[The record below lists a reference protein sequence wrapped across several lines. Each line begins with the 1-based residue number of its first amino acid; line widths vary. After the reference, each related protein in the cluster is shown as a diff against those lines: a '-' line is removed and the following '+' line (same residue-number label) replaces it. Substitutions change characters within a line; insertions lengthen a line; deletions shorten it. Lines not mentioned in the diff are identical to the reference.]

1 MHHDRLAGICCTCCA
16 RSETVIRVRVGFATT
31 SSSSWLSWLFQGW
44 HIHISTSTVFA
55 YPGGNTSHIE
65 SISSKPEVPLNSY
78 AYEPSKLSLCLLPR
92 VQGSLC
98 PAAGLPLSSDL
109 LHVRAVAGSLGA
121 QLFTTTCSLYESSLP
136 TAGTRRFLANASTS
150 DDSCL
155 LPRQTPAW
163 HLHVPAEITNVD
175 VRARPFRTKIA

>member
-1 MHHDRLAGICCTCCA
+1 MLCTERDGHSRACRIRNDVVVVMVVVAVSRLAYP
-16 RSETVIRVRVGFATT
+16 
-31 SSSSWLSWLFQGW
+31 
-44 HIHISTSTVFA
+44 HSTSTVFA

-121 QLFTTTCSLYESSLP
+121 QLFTTTCSLYESSPP
-136 TAGTRRFLANASTS
+136 TAGTRRFWRTAALLTTRASCRVKLLRGICM
-150 DDSCL
+150 CL
-155 LPRQTPAW
+155 PG
-163 HLHVPAEITNVD
+163 
-175 VRARPFRTKIA
+175 